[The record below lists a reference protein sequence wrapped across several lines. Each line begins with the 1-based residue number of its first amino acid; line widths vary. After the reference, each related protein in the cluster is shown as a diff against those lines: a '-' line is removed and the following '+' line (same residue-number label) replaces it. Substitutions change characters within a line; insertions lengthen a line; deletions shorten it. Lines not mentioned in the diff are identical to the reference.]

1 MKRMINSIVL
11 LITILLIGFC
21 FLISLIP
28 DVTLTSG
35 ATLGCYMI
43 PAIMIIITMI
53 IQIRKEKNIEQTET
67 INNKWL
73 KVLFVVYCLLLIT
86 ILFLNNEYYDR
97 QIIIFTCTKRE
108 KMILEHEFVKFN
120 YVEL

>member
-53 IQIRKEKNIEQTET
+53 IQIKKEKNIKQMAKS
-67 INNKWL
+67 I
-73 KVLFVVYCLLLIT
+73 VCC
-86 ILFLNNEYYDR
+86 ILSPSNYN
-97 QIIIFTCTKRE
+97 IIFK
-108 KMILEHEFVKFN
+108 
-120 YVEL
+120 